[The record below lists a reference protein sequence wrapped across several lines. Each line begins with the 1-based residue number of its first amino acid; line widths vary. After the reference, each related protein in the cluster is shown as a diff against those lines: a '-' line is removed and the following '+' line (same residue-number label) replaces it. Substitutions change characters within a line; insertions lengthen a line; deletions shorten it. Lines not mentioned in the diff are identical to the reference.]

1 MIAAQR
7 LGYCL
12 FWAARMKK
20 LAIQCKKL
28 SKVYGNNRVLDGINL
43 NIAAGDFFALVG
55 INGSGKS
62 TLIKAILDLI
72 SIDSGSIALSGISHR
87 NVRARDQVAYL
98 PDRFSPPVYL
108 KCIDFI
114 HYMLELHANKPSS
127 EIIVEMLDALELDRK
142 TMDLSVGRLSKGM
155 TQKLGITSCLL
166 SGKSLLIL
174 DEPMSGLDPK
184 ARVLFKQQ
192 LCRQKQRG
200 VTMFFS
206 SHVLADVDEL
216 ADQMAVLHQSKIL
229 YQGTPTAFKQ
239 AYEGGNL
246 EEAYINCIDSCGQ
259 SVTQFR

>member
-1 MIAAQR
+1 MN
-7 LGYCL
+7 
-12 FWAARMKK
+12 K
-20 LAIQCKKL
+20 LAIQCKNL
-28 SKVYGNNRVLDGINL
+28 SKAYGNNRVLDGVDL
-43 NIAAGDFFALVG
+43 DIADGNFFGLVG
-55 INGSGKS
+55 INGCGKS

-72 SIDSGSIALSGISHR
+72 SIDSGSIELSGMSHR
-87 NVRARDQVAYL
+87 YVHARDQVAYL

-114 HYMLELHANKPSS
+114 HYMLELHAHTLSS
-127 EIIVEMLDALELDRK
+127 DAIVEMLDALELDRR
-142 TMDLSVGRLSKGM
+142 TMQLPVGRLSKGM

-192 LCRQKQRG
+192 LFRQKQRG
-200 VTMFFS
+200 VTMLFS

-229 YQGTPTAFKQ
+229 YQGAPTEFKQ
-239 AYEGGNL
+239 VYQGGNL
-246 EEAYINCIDSCGQ
+246 EEAYINCIESDKP
-259 SVTQFR
+259 FIN